1 MKFKKS
7 IQTLLLGLILSICL
21 FFGLE
26 QNLLASEI
34 STLSDSGV
42 GTNFPSSLQGY
53 PKLESAVDQ
62 YLMDMP
68 SGYYTIANVESL
80 KSLMADHQALLVD
93 VREPSEYGSGHIP
106 GAINIP
112 LRKLARNLNKIPSD
126 RPVVLY
132 CTTGYRSSMGVM
144 TLHLLHYDN
153 VRGFPPSLAG
163 WLKAGEAIAKH

>member
-21 FFGLE
+21 FFSIE
-26 QNLLASEI
+26 QNLLASET

-42 GTNFPSSLQGY
+42 GTNFQSSLQGY

-62 YLMDMP
+62 YLMAMP
-68 SGYYTIANVESL
+68 SGYYAIANVESL

-93 VREPSEYGSGHIP
+93 VREPSEYRSGHIP
-106 GAINIP
+106 SAINIP
-112 LRKLARNLNKIPSD
+112 LRMLARNLNKIPSD

-132 CTTGYRSSMGVM
+132 CTTGYRSSMQQFQIQILTTSTV
-144 TLHLLHYDN
+144 Y
-153 VRGFPPSLAG
+153 LA
-163 WLKAGEAIAKH
+163 H